1 MCRVYANKRLLCNC
15 YYSLEALELYYSP
28 RLPIISL
35 AQCFYKD
42 HCLKSVCIRS
52 FSGPYFPAFG
62 LNTGRY
68 CVSLRIQSE
77 CGKIW
82 TRETPNTD
90 TFYAMDDFI
99 EVIAIW
105 KLGVARIKETFGM
118 RQLKNKKQSKKLTLS
133 FTLNIQK
140 QWREGVL

>member
-1 MCRVYANKRLLCNC
+1 
-15 YYSLEALELYYSP
+15 
-28 RLPIISL
+28 
-35 AQCFYKD
+35 
-42 HCLKSVCIRS
+42 
-52 FSGPYFPAFG
+52 
-62 LNTGRY
+62 
-68 CVSLRIQSE
+68 
-77 CGKIW
+77 
-82 TRETPNTD
+82 
-90 TFYAMDDFI
+90 MDDFI